1 MSGLPVFAVNSQ
13 RVQTKITCL
22 MAALRTCKTVKFGAN
37 LISELSENVYM
48 IVVISGYCH
57 N

>member
-22 MAALRTCKTVKFGAN
+22 KAALRTYKTIKFGAN

>member
-1 MSGLPVFAVNSQ
+1 MRGLPVFAVNSQ
-13 RVQTKITCL
+13 RARTEITCL
-22 MAALRTCKTVKFGAN
+22 KATLRTCKTIKFGAN

-48 IVVISGYCH
+48 IVVISGCSH